1 MPKVK
6 LQKATRIK
14 YIQHIIFSFKI
25 LNIPIFI
32 CPLTHLP
39 SVFKELDDGT
49 GGVVWDSNQ
58 NLHLNLEQNN
68 ISIYMFD
75 KDKSKKYTGK
85 GQGGVQPNVRT
96 SQGTWNVPWPL
107 VFIFFLFSFHS
118 PLSHGFS
125 PFLFLFSTQFLC
137 FQPSI
142 FFFMATPNKFK

>member
-68 ISIYMFD
+68 ISIYIGKFLI
-75 KDKSKKYTGK
+75 KTKLRNILARGK
-85 GQGGVQPNVRT
+85 GVSNLT
-96 SQGTWNVPWPL
+96 
-107 VFIFFLFSFHS
+107 
-118 PLSHGFS
+118 
-125 PFLFLFSTQFLC
+125 
-137 FQPSI
+137 
-142 FFFMATPNKFK
+142 